1 MKKLYRSRTNVIIS
15 GILGG
20 VGEYSN
26 VDPVVVRIIFLV
38 AFFVTGIIPMT
49 FLYILMHIVVPQTPD
64 VVIVSDEST
73 EK

>member
-20 VGEYSN
+20 VGEYSD